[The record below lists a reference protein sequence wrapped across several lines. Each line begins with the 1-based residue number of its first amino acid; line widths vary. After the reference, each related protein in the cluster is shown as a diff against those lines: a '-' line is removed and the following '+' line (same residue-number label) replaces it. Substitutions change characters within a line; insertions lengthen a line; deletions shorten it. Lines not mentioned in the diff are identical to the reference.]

1 MSASPPIASELWRGS
16 GLAWSAGTFGCI
28 NPP

>member
-16 GLAWSAGTFGCI
+16 GLDMECRTFGCI